1 MFFEDKLKQVYDRVI
16 EEFNRL
22 IEDIRENL
30 RVKPKYIE
38 VPEKYYEA
46 IREEK
51 VPSSTSEA
59 LSRLSLKIKADNIIN
74 HSLNANRELNKIYDD
89 LKTIEKQLMEYIDKA
104 LVEAKKTI
112 DELWSKDI
120 ELNKN
125 LWKAFK
131 DWSKL
136 EETRMY
142 YEELIDSLA
151 ETLKSKH
158 EMITKDYEL
167 LESRVST
174 VLDELNNHI
183 EEVKAETRDHRKI
196 LFRYINFAEGVRTKG
211 VKLYLPA
218 ARIVFRDSRGR
229 VEEIL
234 KIYNGNLKLNDK
246 IIETAR
252 KELEGIDDDFIDA
265 LRKYIRA
272 NYGGLRRFF
281 LLTVL
286 KKSKAKR

>member
-1 MFFEDKLKQVYDRVI
+1 MVFEDKLKQVYDRVI
-16 EEFNRL
+16 EEFNKL

-46 IREEK
+46 LREEQ

-74 HSLNANRELNKIYDD
+74 HALNANRELNKIYDD
-89 LKTIEKQLMEYIDKA
+89 LKMIEKKFMDYIDKA
-104 LVEAKKTI
+104 ILETRRTI
-112 DELWSKDI
+112 DELWSRDI
-120 ELNKN
+120 TLNGN
-125 LWKAFK
+125 LRRVFK

-136 EETRMY
+136 EETRKY

-158 EMITKDYEL
+158 EVIVKNYEL
-167 LESRVST
+167 LESSVSA
-174 VLDELNNHI
+174 VLDELNNYI
-183 EEVKAETRDHRKI
+183 EKVKAETRDHRKI

-218 ARIVFRDSRGR
+218 ARVVFRDSRGR
-229 VEEIL
+229 IEEIMR
-234 KIYNGNLKLNDK
+234 IYNGNLKLNNRM
-246 IIETAR
+246 IETAR
-252 KELEGIDDDFIDA
+252 KELEGIDDDFVDA
-265 LRKYIRA
+265 LRKYVRA

-281 LLTVL
+281 LLMVL
-286 KKSKAKR
+286 KKSRAKR

>member
-1 MFFEDKLKQVYDRVI
+1 MVFEDKLKQVYDRVI
-16 EEFNRL
+16 EEFNKL

-46 IREEK
+46 LREEQ

-74 HSLNANRELNKIYDD
+74 HALNANRELNKIYDD
-89 LKTIEKQLMEYIDKA
+89 LKMIEKKFMDYIDKA
-104 LVEAKKTI
+104 ILETRRTI
-112 DELWSKDI
+112 DELWSRDI
-120 ELNKN
+120 TLNDN
-125 LWKAFK
+125 LRRVFK

-136 EETRMY
+136 EETRKY

-158 EMITKDYEL
+158 EVIVKNYEL
-167 LESRVST
+167 LESSVSA
-174 VLDELNNHI
+174 VLDELNNYI

-218 ARIVFRDSRGR
+218 ARVVFRDSRGR
-229 VEEIL
+229 IEEIMR
-234 KIYNGNLKLNDK
+234 IYNGNLKLNNRM
-246 IIETAR
+246 IETAR
-252 KELEGIDDDFIDA
+252 RELEGIDDDFVDA
-265 LRKYIRA
+265 LRKYVRA

-281 LLTVL
+281 LLMVL
-286 KKSKAKR
+286 KKSRAKR